1 MAAVVSTMNT
11 RCRTV
16 AVIFPNQEQEHKSFL
31 DFSSIFFFLG
41 AFFSVLLDSEKSQ

>member
-16 AVIFPNQEQEHKSFL
+16 AVIFPNQEQEHHKRFL

-41 AFFSVLLDSEKSQ
+41 AFFSVLLDSGKS